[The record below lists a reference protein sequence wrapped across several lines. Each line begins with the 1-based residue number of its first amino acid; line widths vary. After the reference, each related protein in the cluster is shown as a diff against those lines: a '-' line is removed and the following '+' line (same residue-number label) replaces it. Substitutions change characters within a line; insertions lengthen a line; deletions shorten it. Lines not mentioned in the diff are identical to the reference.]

1 MFKKLGLGIFLLL
14 IVITGTVQAQNMLYK
29 EIQQAHSK
37 GYLFQEVNLFNQAS
51 GNKHEALAKETLLSP
66 DTKAIKN
73 IYETRPQ
80 AITVNMKTADGNS
93 YMLELLRSNPFSN
106 NPNIGYIDAVGKHKF
121 NTDKGI
127 HYQGAVMG
135 AVKSIAAISI
145 YANGDVMMLFANED
159 GNFVTGKLEDNSGK
173 YILYNDRDF
182 LVTPPTTCATEDYT
196 IGEQEDEPID
206 GGKTTAAY
214 ECKKVRLYWELD
226 FELYTNK
233 QSSTLL
239 TTAYATGLF
248 NQVQTLYR
256 NEQIAVELTSIFVW
270 TVDDGYAD
278 AKSGD
283 ALKDFRDTWNAKGA
297 NFDGDLA
304 MLLAKDAGGLG
315 GVAYV
320 DVLCSNS
327 SRYAYGD
334 IHGSYGSLPTYSWDV
349 SMVTHEIGHNL
360 GSKHTHWCGW
370 NTGAGG
376 TCGSIDKCTT
386 QQSGSGC
393 TTCTSTLS
401 NSDPNWKGTIMSYC
415 HLSSRGI
422 DLAEGFGPLPGAKIR
437 SEVSSKSCLK
447 SIISATLTPTDICL
461 NIGKIDLTYDSA
473 YIGTSNFGA
482 ANYTYSWTGNGGNTK
497 NITVTQP
504 GTYTVTITDSNGCS
518 EDFSAVV
525 KQDTSAGCTPPTN
538 SIQQIERE
546 YVSIY
551 PNPAHDKVMLK
562 FFNDEADVTTIKLT
576 DITGKVIKSMP
587 ANTVSGENNVIL
599 NLDNVQPG
607 MYYITL
613 ASPNKQF
620 IGLKLVIN

>member
-14 IVITGTVQAQNMLYK
+14 MIVTGTVQAQNTLTR
-29 EIQQAHSK
+29 EIQQAHNND
-37 GYLFQEVNLFNQAS
+37 VNFTPVHLFNEDA
-51 GNKHEALAKETLLSP
+51 GVKHDVLSEETILSP
-66 DTKAIKN
+66 SASDIKN
-73 IYETRPQ
+73 VYETRPT
-80 AITVNMKTADGNS
+80 AISINMTTSGGAV
-93 YMLELLRSNPFSN
+93 YTLELLRSNPFSN
-106 NPNIGYIDAVGKHKF
+106 NPDIGYIDAVGKHRA
-121 NTDKGI
+121 TYDKGV
-127 HYQGAVMG
+127 HYQGAVLG
-135 AVKSIAAISI
+135 SAKSIAAVSI
-145 YANGDVMMLFANED
+145 FANGDVMMLFANED
-159 GNFVTGKLEDNSGK
+159 GNFVVGKLEDNSGK
-173 YILYNDRDF
+173 YILYNDKNM
-182 LVTPPTTCATEDYT
+182 LATPPTTCATEDYS
-196 IGEQEDEPID
+196 IGDENEPTND
-206 GGKTTAAY
+206 GKTTAAY

-226 FELYTNK
+226 YQLYVNK

-239 TTAYATGLF
+239 TTGYATGLF

-256 NEQIAVELTSIFVW
+256 NEQIAVELSSIYIW
-270 TVDDGYAD
+270 TVDDAYAD

-283 ALKDFRDTWNAKGA
+283 ALSDFRNKLNAKGA
-297 NFDGDLA
+297 IFDGDLA
-304 MLLAKDAGGLG
+304 MLLAKDDGGLG

-334 IHGSYGSLPTYSWDV
+334 INGSYGSVPTYSWDV

-370 NTGAGG
+370 NTGTGG
-376 TCGSIDKCTT
+376 ICGSIDQCTT

-393 TTCTSTLS
+393 NTCSSTLS
-401 NSDPNWKGTIMSYC
+401 NSDPSWKGTIMSYC

-422 DLAEGFGPLPGAKIR
+422 NLAEGFGPLPGDKIR
-437 SEVSSKSCLK
+437 SEVSTKSCLK

-461 NIGKIDLTYDSA
+461 NVGKIDLTYDNNT
-473 YIGTSNFGA
+473 IGANNFGTP
-482 ANYTYSWTGNGGNTK
+482 NYTYAWTGNGGSTQ

-518 EDFSAVV
+518 ADFSAIVQ
-525 KQDTSAGCTPPTN
+525 QDTAAGCTPST
-538 SIQQIERE
+538 SGIQQVERE

-562 FFNDEADVTTIKLT
+562 FFNEEADVTTIKLT
-576 DITGKVIKSMP
+576 DITGKVIKSAP
-587 ANTVSGENNVIL
+587 TNTVSGENNVIL
-599 NLDNVQPG
+599 DINNVQPG

-613 ASPNKQF
+613 TSTNKQF